1 MFTYTFSVNKGQEVQ
16 NRGSE
21 AELGEVRT
29 DGGIAGRN
37 GFSKS
42 LLVLK
47 QKPLFIHTSFDPFT
61 TAFYKFIVM
70 FSFFRFQTN
79 CLLVPLG
86 VFAPVS
92 LHMQNCA

>member
-1 MFTYTFSVNKGQEVQ
+1 MSVNKGQEVQ

-61 TAFYKFIVM
+61 TAFYKFMVM
-70 FSFFRFQTN
+70 FYKLFAGATGGLCS
-79 CLLVPLG
+79 C
-86 VFAPVS
+86 VFARAK
-92 LHMQNCA
+92 LRLANQ